1 MPTQAAVEIVPE
13 RAVPRNLYQIKCL
26 VMNYH
31 VHLFYA
37 PISTKMELS
46 IYIFFKI
53 CLLVN
58 SSLFFK
64 KRKIQFF
71 FEVWSVIP
79 FKEFLQLLF
88 ESKLYGM

>member
-1 MPTQAAVEIVPE
+1 MPTQPAVEIVPE

-37 PISTKMELS
+37 PLSTKMELFF
-46 IYIFFKI
+46 YIFFKI
-53 CLLVN
+53 SLLVN
-58 SSLFFK
+58 ISLFK
-64 KRKIQFF
+64 KRKRKIQF

-79 FKEFLQLLF
+79 FK
-88 ESKLYGM
+88 